1 MKNPRRSKNRTDKE
15 NERGRQKKEVGKTR
29 QLGSVMNIPGKKEEK
44 KLGPA
49 VIWRQKKTFF
59 KRRKHQRRLNSREPL
74 IMLQQSNIRHFRL
87 NFWHSGSG
95 LCGAMKMAKSW
106 KEGMATKRRRSGSE
120 GCKLKTRCQQG
131 LFTAESL
138 LISTLLVPISVH
150 NIN

>member
-1 MKNPRRSKNRTDKE
+1 MK
-15 NERGRQKKEVGKTR
+15 
-29 QLGSVMNIPGKKEEK
+29 K

-106 KEGMATKRRRSGSE
+106 KEGMATKRRRLGLE
-120 GCKLKTRCQQG
+120 GCTFKTRCQQG
-131 LFTAESL
+131 LFSVNIYPTCSDFCTQYQLMCKMYWWTVHSL
-138 LISTLLVPISVH
+138 CMWEMWHELNKYKIHLGGGNFWKNP
-150 NIN
+150 